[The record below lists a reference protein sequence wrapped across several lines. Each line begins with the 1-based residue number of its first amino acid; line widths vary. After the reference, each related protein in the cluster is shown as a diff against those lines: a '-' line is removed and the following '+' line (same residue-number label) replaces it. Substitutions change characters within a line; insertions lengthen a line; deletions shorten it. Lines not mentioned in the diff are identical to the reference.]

1 MYSASAIKLLLF
13 AGGLGL
19 SALAVS
25 PAYAQNLSRQE
36 IVEKIQLLERQLQ
49 MLKDELSLSDSVANK
64 PLKIEEAIS
73 VDVEGIAFNVS
84 IPGTNVYAFNGP
96 DNLVGRGSLGDWERN
111 PFDGF
116 DFGYRVNLDYDFR
129 DSPWS
134 AEASYM
140 GFSASTTSTT
150 DIAPGDLGG
159 RATSVVNDEFD
170 DICPAAGE
178 ACSVKSDR
186 GIDISRTKLGG
197 KYDLKINESVVLD
210 VGAGLQYADLQ
221 AHFRFEEYEGGT
233 AGTGTEITRVKSS
246 YSGVGPYLEAGVG
259 VELGSDFLL
268 SARALGGVLIG
279 DSSSSLTE
287 LSPEEGYCLDFGD
300 RRCRLDKSGSGTTS
314 VPNYSLLLG
323 IEWAKEIANNT
334 SLLLN
339 GGYEFHQYLG
349 AVDNSFFGSELETEP
364 NVNSS
369 TDVILHG
376 FTAGIEIKYVF

>member
-1 MYSASAIKLLLF
+1 MYPVCAIKLLLF

-19 SALAVS
+19 STLVVS

-36 IVEKIQLLERQLQ
+36 IVEKIQSLEQQLQ

-73 VDVEGIAFNVS
+73 IEVEGLYFNVS
-84 IPGTNVYAFNGP
+84 MPGTNVYAFNGV
-96 DNLVGRGSLGDWERN
+96 DSLVADGSLGDWERN

-129 DSPWS
+129 ESPWS

-159 RATSVVNDEFD
+159 RATSIVSDEFD
-170 DICPAAGE
+170 DVCPAAGE

-186 GIDISRTKLGG
+186 GIDISHTKLGG

-233 AGTGTEITRVKSS
+233 AGTGTEVNRVKSS
-246 YSGVGPYLEAGVG
+246 YSGVGPYIEAGVG
-259 VELGSDFLL
+259 VDLGSDFLL
-268 SARALGGVLIG
+268 SARALGGVLFG
-279 DSSSSLTE
+279 DSSSSVTE
-287 LSPEEGYCLDFGD
+287 LSPDDGYCLDSGD
-300 RRCRLDKSGSGTTS
+300 DRCRLDKSGSGTTA
-314 VPNYSLLLG
+314 VPNYSLLVG

-349 AVDNSFFGSELETEP
+349 AVDNSFFGAELETEP
-364 NVNSS
+364 NVSSS

-376 FTAGIEIKYVF
+376 FTAGIAIKYVF